1 MSVRLS
7 AEFAPVSRIWTLF
20 PPERVKCEPYA
31 EEIET
36 EMPSGIT
43 IVDVTVIFA
52 VIEMSAP
59 SVMDACSSDSVAT
72 STPVEELVESKSR
85 PNHNKD
91 DGPIFAWYIREAAE
105 RR

>member
-72 STPVEELVESKSR
+72 STPAEELVERKSR
-85 PNHNKD
+85 PSLKRD
-91 DGPIFAWYIREAAE
+91 DGPIFAWYIREAPE
-105 RR
+105 HR